1 MILLLLP
8 LLRLLPFLFS
18 PLARPRTHPTD
29 AQSSGRN
36 SARSSRFPKSVA
48 CIIATCGGRPEPVQP
63 VRYAWP
69 PPSVRPPAGAPH
81 LCAVGRMGPKQLTAS
96 PPTGCRQ
103 SHGLPWPVARA
114 SAVVNRVGWGRVER
128 WRARGSVRWRIHS
141 FRRGPQS
148 GSHSDVSSAPPK
160 MPCIE
165 FSPARLQAKVCCHQ
179 PGPSRPDPELK
190 CQVHIPSGASRFD
203 LTFVVD
209 VPPADYRWPYQP
221 ARLRLTAATTLA
233 HAPFAPSGLSC
244 PA

>member
-1 MILLLLP
+1 MILLLSP
-8 LLRLLPFLFS
+8 LLRLLPFLLS

-29 AQSSGRN
+29 AKSSGRN

-114 SAVVNRVGWGRVER
+114 SAVVNRVGWGFGEGQVKIRN
-128 WRARGSVRWRIHS
+128 ASGSR
-141 FRRGPQS
+141 QS
-148 GSHSDVSSAPPK
+148 GPK
-160 MPCIE
+160 T
-165 FSPARLQAKVCCHQ
+165 ARLLVLYGVYHRIT
-179 PGPSRPDPELK
+179 GHGS
-190 CQVHIPSGASRFD
+190 
-203 LTFVVD
+203 
-209 VPPADYRWPYQP
+209 
-221 ARLRLTAATTLA
+221 
-233 HAPFAPSGLSC
+233 
-244 PA
+244 